1 MTGWAVGMVL
11 VALSAGC
18 GADRSACKDLR
29 ALNTSVRQAPLAAD
43 AVTCLQSRLQDAADL
58 DRRRVSQLL
67 LAHARQGDVGPWA
80 EQAKAHVALYPG
92 ELSVW
97 VQLANQEQRQGPAG
111 GEQSLAYA
119 REGLAWLQR
128 HPATTDADKRSY
140 HDLLKARAV
149 AAEMLAPPG
158 SPQEKK
164 DRTAQFSRDWF
175 TVASS
180 LQLPTERA
188 QAMCI
193 NTGASNAFC
202 TGQSSAE

>member
-1 MTGWAVGMVL
+1 MWIRDSARHGGVG
-11 VALSAGC
+11 A
-18 GADRSACKDLR
+18 
-29 ALNTSVRQAPLAAD
+29 
-43 AVTCLQSRLQDAADL
+43 
-58 DRRRVSQLL
+58 
-67 LAHARQGDVGPWA
+67 WA
-80 EQAKAHVALYPG
+80 EQAKKHVALYPG

-111 GEQSLAYA
+111 GEQSLKFA
-119 REGLAWLQR
+119 REGLSWLQR
-128 HPATTDADKRSY
+128 HPAETDADRRAY

-149 AAEMLAPPG
+149 AAEMLAPPN

-164 DRTAQFSRDWF
+164 DRTAQFARDWF
-175 TVASS
+175 AVAAS

-202 TGQSSAE
+202 TGMPETE